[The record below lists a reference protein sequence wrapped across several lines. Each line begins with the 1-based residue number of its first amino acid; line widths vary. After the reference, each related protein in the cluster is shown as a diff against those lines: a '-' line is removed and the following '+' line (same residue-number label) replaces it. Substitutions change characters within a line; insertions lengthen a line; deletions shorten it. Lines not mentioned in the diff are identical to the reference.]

1 MTAPAS
7 IRCPRCGA
15 VSYHARDV
23 AERYCGRCHQF
34 HEFFRAEAD
43 GILAGHYYGDD
54 GRRLHDLGTLN
65 AEPVP
70 DQIVSRRLADFPGGV
85 APAGGTLDR
94 CPRCHQAIVTN
105 RAKFPTVPRI
115 CMQCAHIQPLPLES

>member
-15 VSYHARDV
+15 VSYHPRDV
-23 AERYCGRCHQF
+23 AERPYCGRCHQF

-43 GILAGHYYGDD
+43 GVLAGHYYGDD
-54 GRRLHDLGTLN
+54 GRRLHDLGAN
-65 AEPVP
+65 ADVAP
-70 DQIVSRRLADFPGGV
+70 DRIVSRRLADFPGGA
-85 APAGGTLDR
+85 APPGGTLDR
-94 CPRCHQAIVTN
+94 CAQCRAPVVTN